1 MERQA
6 FIIRALSVLC
16 AMLIGSGALAS
27 AASEGVKVGVASI
40 YPTYSVFFA
49 AKELGYYK
57 AANLDVDIQ
66 TFRVGPAAL
75 EALAAGAVDLCSILP
90 TAAALAQ
97 QKGVKERIVA
107 LYAPPRPVGW
117 YIMVP
122 AASPIKSMADL
133 NGKTVGVT
141 QIGSLTDF
149 WTQRVAKGANIKVT
163 SVPLGGGVEAGLR
176 AKQVDAAIL
185 WPLGSYKGL
194 VSGDLRAISDLEAAL
209 PPTISEGVA
218 ATQDI
223 IDKRPD
229 VLKRWLAATSK
240 ALDYMKSH
248 EAWSEAFLK
257 KYFDYSNADDKA
269 IAMVYKNFILKIN
282 TDGAMHPDWE
292 KTSLESLAAT
302 PNMPKADQVFTSQF
316 TPVKFAR

>member
-1 MERQA
+1 VERSA
-6 FIIRALSVLC
+6 FAIRVLTLLC
-16 AMLIGSGALAS
+16 TVMLGCGTVAS
-27 AASEGVKVGVASI
+27 AAPDSVKVGVASI
-40 YPTYSVFFA
+40 YPTYSLFFA
-49 AKELGYYK
+49 AKELGYYQ

-66 TFRVGPAAL
+66 TFRGGPAAL

-90 TAAALAQ
+90 SAAALAQ
-97 QKGVKERIVA
+97 EKGVKERIVA

-122 AASPIKSMADL
+122 KDSPIKTMADL

-149 WTQRVAKGANIKVT
+149 WVQQTAKGAHIKVT
-163 SVPLGGGVEAGLR
+163 SVPLGGGVETGLR

-194 VSGDLRAISDLEAAL
+194 VTGELRSISDLEAAL

-218 ATQDI
+218 STQDM
-223 IDKRPD
+223 IDRRSD

-240 ALDYMKSH
+240 ALDYMKTH
-248 EAWSEAFLK
+248 ETWTEAFLK
-257 KYFDYSNADDKA
+257 KYFDDSNADDKA
-269 IAMVYKNFILKIN
+269 IAMVYKNFIMKIN
-282 TDGAMHPDWE
+282 TDGSMRPEWE
-292 KTSLESLAAT
+292 KTSLESLAGT
-302 PNMPKADQVFTSQF
+302 PNPPKAEQVFTSQF
-316 TPVKFAR
+316 VPVKFR

>member
-1 MERQA
+1 VERSA
-6 FIIRALSVLC
+6 FAIRVLTLLC
-16 AMLIGSGALAS
+16 TLAIGSGTVAS
-27 AASEGVKVGVASI
+27 AASDSVKVGVASI
-40 YPTYSVFFA
+40 YPTYSLFFA
-49 AKELGYYK
+49 AKELGYYQ

-66 TFRVGPAAL
+66 TFRGGPAAL
-75 EALAAGAVDLCSILP
+75 EALSAGAVDLCSILP

-133 NGKTVGVT
+133 NGKTIGVT

-149 WTQRVAKGANIKVT
+149 WVQKVAAGANVKVT

-194 VSGDLRAISDLEAAL
+194 VSGDLRAVSDLEAAL
-209 PPTISEGVA
+209 PPTVSEGVA
-218 ATQDI
+218 ATQDM
-223 IDKRPD
+223 IDRRSD

-240 ALDYMKSH
+240 ALDYMKTH
-248 EAWSEAFLK
+248 EAWTEAFLK
-257 KYFDYSNADDKA
+257 KYFDDSNADDKA
-269 IAMVYKNFILKIN
+269 IAMVYKNFIMKIN
-282 TDGAMHPDWE
+282 TDGIMRPDWE
-292 KTSLESLAAT
+292 KTSLESMAANT
-302 PNMPKADQVFTSQF
+302 AMPKADQVFTQQF
-316 TPVKFAR
+316 VPVKYR

>member
-1 MERQA
+1 MERAA
-6 FIIRALSVLC
+6 FTLRTLAV
-16 AMLIGSGALAS
+16 IGTLLFGSSTVAGAATDS
-27 AASEGVKVGVASI
+27 VKVGVAAA
-40 YPTYSVFFA
+40 YPTYAVFFA
-49 AKELGYYK
+49 AKKLGYYS

-66 TFRVGPAAL
+66 VFRGGPAAL
-75 EALAAGAVDLCSILP
+75 EALAAGAIDVCSILP

-122 AASPIKSMADL
+122 AASPIKSLADL

-141 QIGSLTDF
+141 QIGSLTDY
-149 WTQRVAKGANIKVT
+149 WVQKVAGLNGIKVT

-176 AKQVDAAIL
+176 SKQVDAAIL

-194 VSGDLRAISDLEAAL
+194 VTGDLRAVSDLESAL
-209 PPTISEGVA
+209 PPTVSEGVA
-218 ATQDI
+218 ASQDI
-223 IDKRPD
+223 IDKRTD

-240 ALDYMKSH
+240 ALDYMKTH
-248 EAWSEAFLK
+248 ESWTEAFLK
-257 KYFDYSNADDKA
+257 DYFDDSNADDKA
-269 IAMVYKNFILKIN
+269 IAMVYKNFIMKIN

-292 KTSLESLAAT
+292 KTSLEST
-302 PNMPKADQVFTSQF
+302 PAVANMSEQVFTSAF
-316 TPVKFAR
+316 VPVKFAR